1 VRALNTPTSDD
12 LEIRWCTTQ
21 GFHRDRVG
29 TEQVEIYVY

>member
-12 LEIRWCTTQ
+12 LEIRWCSGQ
-21 GFHRDRVG
+21 GLVNDRVG